1 MSGQMSQ
8 PKKQKVN
15 ITNQQLLFRLM
26 RLDIARRVP
35 IDVFIA
41 YIGLQLVNHG
51 KVVPFSKAIKVI
63 KKSKLNNTVKYKSG
77 IPCENIL
84 EALIYLV
91 IFKRKLVKEIIDN
104 EAAEIWDD
112 ELAAPIFDIM
122 KDIMEIYKI

>member
-1 MSGQMSQ
+1 MSQ

-26 RLDIARRVP
+26 RLDVACKIP

-41 YIGLQLVNHG
+41 YVGLQLVNHG
-51 KVVPFSKAIKVI
+51 KVVAFSKAMKII
-63 KKSKLNNTVKYKSG
+63 KKSKLNNTIKYKSG

-84 EALIYLV
+84 EALIHLT

>member
-1 MSGQMSQ
+1 MSQ

-41 YIGLQLVNHG
+41 YIGLQPVNHG

-84 EALIYLV
+84 EALIHLV
-91 IFKRKLVKEIIDN
+91 IFKRKLVKEIVDN

>member
-1 MSGQMSQ
+1 MSQ
-8 PKKQKVN
+8 PKKQKAN

-26 RLDIARRVP
+26 RLDVARRVP

-84 EALIYLV
+84 EALIHLV
-91 IFKRKLVKEIIDN
+91 IYKRKLVAEIVNN

-122 KDIMEIYKI
+122 KDIMEIYKV